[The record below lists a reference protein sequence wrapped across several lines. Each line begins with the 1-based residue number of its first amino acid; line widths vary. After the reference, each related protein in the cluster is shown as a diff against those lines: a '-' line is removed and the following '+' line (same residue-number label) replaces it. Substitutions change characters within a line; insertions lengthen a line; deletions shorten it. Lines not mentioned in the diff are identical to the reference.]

1 MKKSGPDNILLE
13 VIKRCN
19 LDDVIMEF
27 GNCLLKEDVKP
38 KRWLKLGKHPLP
50 ETGYLSNTESY
61 KGISLLSIFAKY
73 VSKIILNRLPTKMA
87 SYLLLKKTDF
97 RPSKTTTSVIL
108 FLRRFVEGVKSH
120 NQKKHLSVC

>member
-1 MKKSGPDNILLE
+1 
-13 VIKRCN
+13 
-19 LDDVIMEF
+19 MEF

-38 KRWLKLGKHPLP
+38 KRWSELGKHPLP

-61 KGISLLSIFAKY
+61 NGISLLSIFANH
-73 VSKIILNRLPTKMA
+73 VSKIILNRLLTNMA

-97 RPSKTTTSVIL
+97 KPSKTTTSVIL
-108 FLRRFVEGVKSH
+108 FLRRLVEGVKSH